1 MKNRFLVQL
10 IGITFLIFSCNSDD
24 DSTPNITEEEVGDDS
39 ISSVDTKLLDQI
51 KKAGDL
57 FTNSELW
64 NGYNLND
71 YPLYLVHKNKE
82 GKIDRGILINPQSNI
97 DGAKKLNDQES
108 AGLKAYRYDNDADR
122 AYAAITDPD
131 EGNGLY
137 DFDFEIDGN
146 GYYIQVYKDEEAIA
160 GENIA
165 TYPGGFFD
173 PSKEVIGS
181 IDFIIHENFHT
192 YQDSWNSNKNIS
204 KGKISNRNNRTSNEV
219 LELKIL
225 LHQIFKDFPN
235 GNLDQASLEQKLKQ
249 YLAITTTLGVNN
261 FDPITETMEGS
272 ARYIE
277 RMAVRETFPKRSNEP
292 FIPGTVLEDDY
303 GITNQETLSMV
314 FDFALT
320 YEIGA
325 SVCYALN
332 IVDADALKRV
342 ENREN
347 LLDII
352 RNKYNLNTQEVTQHL
367 EQAKNDTDWAAI
379 QAKAQE
385 FSQL

>member
-10 IGITFLIFSCNSDD
+10 IVITFLIFSCNSDD
-24 DSTPNITEEEVGDDS
+24 DSTPNITEEEVGGDS

-57 FTNSELW
+57 FMNSELW
-64 NGYNLND
+64 NGYNLKD

-82 GKIDRGILINPQSNI
+82 GKIDGGILINPQSNI

-204 KGKISNRNNRTSNEV
+204 KTKISDRNNRIPTEV

-235 GNLDQASLEQKLKQ
+235 GSFDQASLEKKLKQ
-249 YLAITTTLGVNN
+249 YLAIATALGVNN
-261 FDPITETMEGS
+261 FEPITETMEGS

-277 RMAVRETFPKRSNEP
+277 RMAVREIFPKRSNEP

-332 IVDADALKRV
+332 VVDADALKRI

-347 LLDII
+347 LLEII
-352 RNKYNLNTQEVTQHL
+352 RNKYNLNAQELAQYL
-367 EQAKNDTDWAAI
+367 EQSKNDTDWAAI

>member
-1 MKNRFLVQL
+1 MKNKFLVQL
-10 IGITFLIFSCNSDD
+10 VVITFLVFSCNSDD
-24 DSTPNITEEEVGDDS
+24 DSTPDITEEEVEDDS
-39 ISSVDTKLLDQI
+39 ISNVDTQLLDQI

-57 FTNSELW
+57 FMNSELW

-71 YPLYLVHKNKE
+71 YPLYLIHKNKE
-82 GKIDRGILINPQSNI
+82 GKVDRGILINPQSNI

-108 AGLKAYRYDNDADR
+108 AGLNAYRYDNDADR

-192 YQDSWNSNKNIS
+192 YQDSWNSNKSIS
-204 KGKISNRNNRTSNEV
+204 KTKISDKNNRIPTEV

-235 GNLDQASLEQKLKQ
+235 GSFDQATLEKKLKQ
-249 YLAITTTLGVNN
+249 YLAIATALGVNN
-261 FDPITETMEGS
+261 FEPITETMEGS

-277 RMAVRETFPKRSNEP
+277 RMAVREIFPKRSNEP

-303 GITNQETLSMV
+303 GIINQETLSMV

-347 LLDII
+347 LLDIV
-352 RNKYNLNTQEVTQHL
+352 RNKYNLNTQELAQYL
-367 EQAKNDTDWAAI
+367 EQSKNDTDWAAI